1 MQQPLSRTTLA
12 SALWPT
18 GAARPDMP
26 APGMAIVRAAI
37 LVVAGAGL
45 LWISAKVKVPMIPV
59 PMTMQTFVVLTLG
72 AMLGARLGAATVAL
86 YLAQGALGLP
96 VFADTP
102 ERGLGLAYMTG
113 PTGGYLL
120 GFLVAAALMGW
131 LAERGLGRSVPRLL
145 AAMMLGHA
153 VIFAFGWAWLAG
165 YVGPIKAWTLGV
177 EPFALATLVKSAL
190 GAALVPAVWGLVR
203 AERKAG

>member
-1 MQQPLSRTTLA
+1 MAFLRAAVLLLA
-12 SALWPT
+12 
-18 GAARPDMP
+18 GAA
-26 APGMAIVRAAI
+26 
-37 LVVAGAGL
+37 L
-45 LWISAKVKVPMIPV
+45 LWISAKAKVPMYPV

-72 AMLGARLGAATVAL
+72 VMLGARLGAATVGV
-86 YLAQGALGLP
+86 YLLQGALGLP

-131 LAERGLGRSVPRLL
+131 LAERGLDRSVPRLL
-145 AAMMLGHA
+145 AAMALGHA

-165 YVGPIKAWTLGV
+165 FVGPGKAWALGV

-190 GAALVPAVWGLVR
+190 GAALVPAVWRLVR
-203 AERKAG
+203 AGWKTS